1 MDIVPND
8 EIIIPLTW
16 SPCCI
21 PRHEQEELVRTS
33 INALCGDQ
41 TSNEKYN
48 NESVLYLPPPGLKPG
63 LLASELTALTMRPP
77 HKHITVKH
85 LIMRGTILWGV
96 STYWNFKIRLAR
108 I

>member
-21 PRHEQEELVRTS
+21 PRHEQEELVRTP

-48 NESVLYLPPPGLKPG
+48 KAFCIYHGPGSNLDC
-63 LLASELTALTMRPP
+63 
-77 HKHITVKH
+77 
-85 LIMRGTILWGV
+85 
-96 STYWNFKIRLAR
+96 
-108 I
+108 